1 MVSSLSGDQTGK
13 TIVAGG
19 GIVHEVRLERGP
31 ALLPEADFSAHTMAE
46 AVEKGLVMLPRDEGS
61 PSLMRP
67 ARAYDKAARRSRRR
81 PAFLILPAGVPGR
94 SRAKHTRPHVL

>member
-1 MVSSLSGDQTGK
+1 MVSSMSGDQTGK

-19 GIVHEVRLERGP
+19 GIVREVRLERGP

-46 AVEKGLVMLPRDEGS
+46 AVEKGLVMLPRDDGS

-67 ARAYDKAARRSRRR
+67 D
-81 PAFLILPAGVPGR
+81 AG
-94 SRAKHTRPHVL
+94 